1 MADWA
6 LDDVRSKLKMSQA
19 VAMGAIA
26 QIRVLGG
33 TIGLAIC
40 TVVLNEHVRHGLILV
55 LSSQQVTNILQ
66 SVSSISDLDATTEKA
81 VRHVFAEGYK
91 QQMRIMTY
99 FSALILV
106 VSLLAWE
113 RRPRRIEPKT
123 AEPLQT

>member
-1 MADWA
+1 M
-6 LDDVRSKLKMSQA
+6 RSKLTMGQA
-19 VAMGAIA
+19 VAMGAIT

-40 TVVLNEHVRHGLILV
+40 TVVLNDHVRHSLGLV
-55 LSSQQVTNILQ
+55 LSPQQVASILQ

-81 VRHVFAEGYK
+81 VRQVYAEGYK

-99 FSALILV
+99 ISAAVFL

-113 RRPRRIEPKT
+113 RRPRRVEPT
-123 AEPLQT
+123 AAETLQT